1 MSGGHLG
8 VRLAVSAS
16 SQRAASTIAPCP
28 VSIEPID
35 GWRAC
40 CEDAST
46 TRRFLRLTSCAKTLG
61 RSVRVCGLP
70 RADSDHRRGNG
81 TCHCPLANTN
91 ALHVGVY
98 RWMYMCV
105 CIHPCTPFE
114 CQTDGSSNL
123 APGGAAQ
130 TQVGLWTPSSHHR
143 PSTSS
148 LGVSCPAAREAVGR
162 RCAHRSRVVVCRCQ
176 WVRRDGVSSCR
187 FRGPGGGGSDTKR
200 GDAGQGF
207 RHAGVG
213 SAAAWA

>member
-1 MSGGHLG
+1 MVVVWGSASLSAPPHRGQRRPWVRASGASSRSTGRA
-8 VRLAVSAS
+8 RLARASRRRGLSFAKRAAPKSWTGRCMSAS
-16 SQRAASTIAPCP
+16 SRASPQITAGAMARAIALSRTRMPCIWASM
-28 VSIEPID
+28 D
-35 GWRAC
+35 G
-40 CEDAST
+40 
-46 TRRFLRLTSCAKTLG
+46 
-61 RSVRVCGLP
+61 
-70 RADSDHRRGNG
+70 
-81 TCHCPLANTN
+81 
-91 ALHVGVY
+91 
-98 RWMYMCV
+98 WMYMCV
-105 CIHPCTPFE
+105 CIHPCMPFE

-148 LGVSCPAAREAVGR
+148 RGVSCPAAREAVGR